1 MTFFDEALTQRIT
14 AEARET
20 HFWRT
25 VLTVVAG
32 LLFGLGWITYKTF
45 AALWFGSLGHG
56 GWWVLFAVI
65 GLLVEGPIR
74 SRHRADLPGDASP
87 VRPLVLGT
95 ARLLVAGL
103 ILSLL
108 L

>member
-25 VLTVVAG
+25 ALTVVAG

-45 AALWFGSLGHG
+45 AALWFAAAWSGAAVKV
-56 GWWVLFAVI
+56 GWQEA
-65 GLLVEGPIR
+65 R
-74 SRHRADLPGDASP
+74 SGA
-87 VRPLVLGT
+87 RP
-95 ARLLVAGL
+95 
-103 ILSLL
+103 
-108 L
+108 

>member
-45 AALWFGSLGHG
+45 AALWFVAAWCGAAVKV
-56 GWWVLFAVI
+56 GWQEA
-65 GLLVEGPIR
+65 R
-74 SRHRADLPGDASP
+74 SGA
-87 VRPLVLGT
+87 RP
-95 ARLLVAGL
+95 
-103 ILSLL
+103 
-108 L
+108 